1 MKKNISYFDA
11 KGDVI
16 MTAYGNG
23 IMTRQL
29 YDNRTFLLK
38 RTRTSSYIQTD
49 WTFADNAGVKEDK
62 IFAFDLMGN
71 ILQTHDKCTDCGL
84 SATPDELTRNF
95 SYDPLYRLL
104 NATGRESDTQSSS
117 VIWNDAPTAQV
128 PNAQN
133 SRAYTQAF
141 QYDKLGNIL
150 KKIHTATGNSFT
162 RRYNYQSG
170 ANKLTDIDNNQSVPT
185 VIADFTYD
193 TVGNQT
199 MCQTERRYEWDYGNR
214 LKAFY
219 NQTGTGVEPSVY
231 AVYLYDGGGN
241 RTKKLVR
248 KQGGDWESVTYIG
261 GTFEYHKK
269 GLEEKN
275 YTQIANVEI
284 RTGSFS
290 GDVSDSVLYQ
300 MKDHLG
306 SVGLRINHSGTTID
320 REEYYPFGDSSLRTF
335 SKKRY
340 RYCGKEKDEES
351 GLYYYGARYYMSW
364 ACRFISIDPLA
375 HDYMHL
381 TPYNYAGN
389 KPINSIDIDGMQG
402 STEQTSGGG
411 NTEYSTPEGVPPNAN
426 IGDIFKDSKGN
437 EWIFDQYENT
447 PGGQWGQLITGV
459 KIKDTKSKE
468 VNSFLKF
475 IGVGYTTEGNST
487 SKNAYPS
494 LKGVT
499 MDNFFGKAPSIG
511 SEGKGAYYTNKKS
524 PYYGDWM
531 KARANHQALENFMT
545 GYMIGSFTAPFVA
558 VEAAPI
564 VLQGVRLY
572 HTTLGMNGGYAGTGL
587 NYLSETMSSGSFNP
601 LNHNALSYPMV
612 FLTKGMS
619 IEKQMLIGA
628 SGGLIEY
635 KIGANQIDAIWNQR
649 IETTILKVANGGI
662 SPIFGNVYG
671 GIIRQGV
678 GGNLIDK
685 FNTKIQEDEK

>member
-1 MKKNISYFDA
+1 MKIKNNISYFSA

-16 MTAYGNG
+16 LTAYGNG

-38 RTRTSSYIQTD
+38 HTRTSSYIQTG

-62 IFAFDLMGN
+62 TFSFDLMGN

-95 SYDPLYRLL
+95 AYDPLYRLL
-104 NATGRESDTQSSS
+104 NATGRESNTQSSS
-117 VIWNDAPTAQV
+117 VIWNDAPIAQV

-170 ANKLTDIDNNQSVPT
+170 ANKLMDIDNNQSIPT
-185 VIADFTYD
+185 IIANFTYD

-248 KQGGDWESVTYIG
+248 KQGGNWESVTYIG

-275 YTQIANVEI
+275 YTQIANIEI

-402 STEQTSGGG
+402 ENEQTSENSSNVLPEVIITATAPPKAENFNNIDLDKLSKKDFPTYMNNKDNVFTYNVISNWFGFNSRDLGYDPNELLKMSESQKQSFMQQGAKESLIMLMGEFLTGTGPEERRLGKSNPMTQELMKSYTAARGYASFREAIIKGKVKDGEPITIPVPYSPDNAGKLNSLNYHIKSLFLG
-411 NTEYSTPEGVPPNAN
+411 NLSEFSRG
-426 IGDIFKDSKGN
+426 S
-437 EWIFDQYENT
+437 
-447 PGGQWGQLITGV
+447 
-459 KIKDTKSKE
+459 
-468 VNSFLKF
+468 
-475 IGVGYTTEGNST
+475 
-487 SKNAYPS
+487 
-494 LKGVT
+494 VT
-499 MDNFFGKAPSIG
+499 MEVTK
-511 SEGKGAYYTNKKS
+511 
-524 PYYGDWM
+524 YGD
-531 KARANHQALENFMT
+531 RAVVKLIDSYSISSANF
-545 GYMIGSFTAPFVA
+545 ISRA
-558 VEAAPI
+558 
-564 VLQGVRLY
+564 
-572 HTTLGMNGGYAGTGL
+572 
-587 NYLSETMSSGSFNP
+587 
-601 LNHNALSYPMV
+601 
-612 FLTKGMS
+612 KGMFS
-619 IEKQMLIGA
+619 GKSSVKNHKRTTGKYSPMGTTKQTYIWDVNLKSVILDYEK
-628 SGGLIEY
+628 
-635 KIGANQIDAIWNQR
+635 
-649 IETTILKVANGGI
+649 I
-662 SPIFGNVYG
+662 S
-671 GIIRQGV
+671 
-678 GGNLIDK
+678 K
-685 FNTKIQEDEK
+685 